1 MAPDKPLLLHGDCME
16 LLSTLPEHSVDFIC
30 CDPPYG
36 ITQAKWDKAL
46 DLRALWQELR
56 RVMRDKATAV
66 LFAGNIFTVDLINSN
81 RDEYRY
87 RMAWV
92 KSRPSGYLDANV
104 RPMRKFEDIVLFSKA
119 GIKSTWYSPQKTYGH
134 TPYAKR
140 NYANSSLW
148 GGAKNVVTDASDG
161 SRFPTDII
169 ETGVVPSSAR
179 IHPTQK
185 PVELLDRLI
194 RTYCPPGG
202 TVLDF
207 CMGSG
212 STGVAALQC
221 GRRFI
226 GIELDEKYYKSACAA
241 IECASASLPTI
252 LMETDNV

>member
-1 MAPDKPLLLHGDCME
+1 MPIHR
-16 LLSTLPEHSVDFIC
+16 
-30 CDPPYG
+30 YG
-36 ITQAKWDKAL
+36 
-46 DLRALWQELR
+46 
-56 RVMRDKATAV
+56 
-66 LFAGNIFTVDLINSN
+66 
-81 RDEYRY
+81 
-87 RMAWV
+87 
-92 KSRPSGYLDANV
+92 
-104 RPMRKFEDIVLFSKA
+104 
-119 GIKSTWYSPQKTYGH
+119 
-134 TPYAKR
+134 
-140 NYANSSLW
+140 

-226 GIELDEKYYKSACAA
+226 GIELDEKYYKNACAA
-241 IECASASLPTI
+241 IECAAASLPTI
-252 LMETDNV
+252 LTETDNA